1 MGSVYYIK
9 KFKRDSEIGCVA
21 LSNPENAVFL
31 DSKSGP
37 HEFLMEADAVKVAE
51 FKNWYSALNNL
62 DVKYRVFERSVS
74 EKEISLPE
82 KDYLSDRPVVTIED
96 EEHDT
101 EIEN

>member
-9 KFKRDSEIGCVA
+9 KFKNGAEIGCVA
-21 LSNPENAVFL
+21 LSNKENAVFL

-62 DVKYRVFERSVS
+62 DVKYRVFECSVS

-82 KDYLSDRPVVTIED
+82 KDYLGNRPNVTIED
-96 EEHDT
+96 EGHDA
-101 EIEN
+101 EIES